1 MPLWEIVSPRG
12 RVFSPFGRV
21 FSPFGRAFSPLKNG
35 LGSNISEET
44 LVCPKRSFL
53 WETYLLGKRQ
63 KLSPLWKRQVY
74 IYILY
79 NILYIYIYI
88 HLIIYTDTHICAY
101 SQYIMSFLWFN
112 KGKKIAREILHQAS
126 RSKTTLRSLF
136 WAQTCVDAGP
146 IIKGDASTK
155 NCQVDTMQLEISHGK
170 SPFLIGKPSIN
181 GPFSI
186 AMLVYQRL
194 LSKMQLQLDSR
205 YDMRMRWRLR
215 WDWRLVFSR
224 MDITPTMVMLGS

>member
-53 WETYLLGKRQ
+53 WKTYLLGKRQ

-74 IYILY
+74 IYIF
-79 NILYIYIYI
+79 ILYIYYIIYIIYIYI

-112 KGKKIAREILHQAS
+112 KGKKTPG
-126 RSKTTLRSLF
+126 RSSIR
-136 WAQTCVDAGP
+136 
-146 IIKGDASTK
+146 
-155 NCQVDTMQLEISHGK
+155 QVAPRPH
-170 SPFLIGKPSIN
+170 F
-181 GPFSI
+181 GPFFGRKH
-186 AMLVYQRL
+186 V
-194 LSKMQLQLDSR
+194 
-205 YDMRMRWRLR
+205 W
-215 WDWRLVFSR
+215 
-224 MDITPTMVMLGS
+224 MLGQL